1 MLINIKKIKMEPI
14 INQQMPMPETKNK
27 TWLWLVIII
36 LVAGLVS
43 AGVYYWQNMKA
54 KKMATSAEE
63 KVRSEMQIKIT
74 EAENRT
80 TDLGNKLI
88 EQQKTIETSINKFT
102 LINDRCTAEEC
113 LFNNN
118 SNYPM
123 GTAVIKGY
131 YSSVERTA
139 WDVTKKCDGFTITGG
154 SQEIIRAM
162 TDLVDKGNT
171 VHSKNALNQPVINL
185 GLSSIS
191 QQEKQTILNSNIKRP
206 IELLIFVDSPVEVG
220 VPVCFEDAT
229 VLKINN

>member
-1 MLINIKKIKMEPI
+1 MEPI
-14 INQQMPMPETKNK
+14 MNQTMPMPETKNK
-27 TWLWLVIII
+27 TWLWIIIVI
-36 LVAGLVS
+36 LVAGLVG

-54 KKMATSAEE
+54 KKMASMSEE
-63 KVRSEMQIKIT
+63 KVRNEMQTKIT
-74 EAENRT
+74 EAENKT
-80 TDLGNKLI
+80 TDLGNKLT
-88 EQQKTIETSINKFT
+88 EQQKNIETAINKFT

-113 LFNNN
+113 LFNSN
-118 SNYPM
+118 SNYPL

-171 VHSKNALNQPVINL
+171 VHSKNALNQPVINQ

-191 QQEKQTILNSNIKRP
+191 QQEKQIILNSTIKKP
-206 IELLIFVDSPVEVG
+206 IDLLIFVDSPVEVG

>member
-1 MLINIKKIKMEPI
+1 MEPI
-14 INQQMPMPETKNK
+14 TSQPIPEPATKNK
-27 TWLWLVIII
+27 TWLWIIVII
-36 LVAGLVS
+36 LVAGLVG
-43 AGVYYWQNMKA
+43 AGVYYWQNMEA
-54 KKMATSAEE
+54 KKMLTIAEE
-63 KVRSEMQIKIT
+63 KVRNEMQAKIT
-74 EAENRT
+74 EAENRA
-80 TDLGNKLI
+80 TDLGNKLT
-88 EQQKTIETSINKFT
+88 EQQKTIETAINKFT

-118 SNYPM
+118 SNYPL

-162 TDLVDKGNT
+162 TDVVDKGNT

-191 QQEKQTILNSNIKRP
+191 QQEKQTILNSNLKKP
-206 IELLIFVDSPVEVG
+206 IDLLIFVDSPLEVG